1 MVTLEL
7 IIQLVNCRVKKILDV
22 AALSLPQDKFQI
34 FRKIT
39 LDEFGKSGLAKE
51 LERVLRSQE
60 R

>member
-7 IIQLVNCRVKKILDV
+7 IMQLVNGRVKKVLDV
-22 AALSLPQDKFQI
+22 AALSLPQEKFPI

-39 LDEFGKSGLAKE
+39 LDEFGKSGLVKE
-51 LERVLRSQE
+51 LEKVLRTQE

>member
-1 MVTLEL
+1 MLEL
-7 IIQLVNCRVKKILDV
+7 IMKLVNCRLKKILDV
-22 AALSLPQDKFQI
+22 AALSLPQDKFHI

-39 LDEFGKSGLAKE
+39 LDEFGKSGFAKE